1 MNRTDVIRVQR
12 FFDFVR
18 RSSNSQKVD
27 TLVGVYFLD
36 MDYLSNFFLTKLGEV
51 FVKDVQL
58 TKSK

>member
-1 MNRTDVIRVQR
+1 LNRTDVIRVQR